1 LKYYFHQE
9 FSPAV
14 QSSGLIAKIQNIYW
28 GIKLFLING
37 MPNKAFR
44 FGGGL
49 GDHLLC
55 TTIFHEWAKRGV
67 HKCWFLSQYHELFT
81 KNPYSL
87 RVIEDN
93 WKAIKFLEKINQ
105 PATLIQYGKWI
116 GEPDRIAPPKKHII
130 VEILQCS
137 GITGKVSLRPY
148 WYGDISYVPLM
159 TSKRVICVQST
170 QTFSS
175 TPMNNKRWDERH
187 LQVVVNHFVEGYE
200 IVQLGTSNEP
210 RLEQT
215 TDGRNLSISDSA
227 SMLANASIFVGQV
240 GFLMHLARAV
250 DTRSVIIYGGRE
262 KARQSGYPCNE
273 NIESNLPCSP
283 CWQNNQ
289 CDHDRKCMSDISVKH
304 VMNAIKRIEKRLQD
318 DLETEEVE
326 IPINSIS

>member
-1 LKYYFHQE
+1 LKYYFHE
-9 FSPAV
+9 DFSSTD
-14 QSSGLIAKIQNIYW
+14 QSIGLRAKMKNISW
-28 GIKLFLING
+28 GIKFLLSNG
-37 MPNKAFR
+37 IPNKAFR

-67 HKCWFLSQYHELFT
+67 RKCWFLSQYHELFT
-81 KNPYSL
+81 KNPYGL

-93 WKAIKFLEKINQ
+93 WKAIKLLENINRS
-105 PATLIQYGKWI
+105 ATLLYYGKWV
-116 GEPDRIAPPKKHII
+116 GEPDRITPPQKHII
-130 VEILQCS
+130 EEILQCG

-148 WYGDISYVPLM
+148 WSGDISYAPLGS
-159 TSKRVICVQST
+159 SKRFVCVQST
-170 QTFSS
+170 QTFPS
-175 TPMNNKRWDERH
+175 TPMGNKRWEESR
-187 LQVVVNHFVEGYE
+187 LQVVVNQLVDGYE
-200 IVQLGTSNEP
+200 IIQLGTSNEP

-215 TDGRNLSISDSA
+215 TDGRNLSISESA
-227 SMLANASIFVGQV
+227 SMLANASFFVGQV

-262 KARQSGYPCNE
+262 KAWQSGYPCNA
-273 NIESNLPCSP
+273 NIESNLACSP

-289 CDHDRKCMSDISVKH
+289 CDHDRKCMSDITTNH
-304 VMNAIKRIEKRLQD
+304 VVNAIKRIEKRLQD